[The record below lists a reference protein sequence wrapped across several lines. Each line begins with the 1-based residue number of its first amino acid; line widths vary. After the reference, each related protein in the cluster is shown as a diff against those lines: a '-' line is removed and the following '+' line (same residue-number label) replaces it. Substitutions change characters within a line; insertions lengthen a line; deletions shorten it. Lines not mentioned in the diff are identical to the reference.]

1 MAVRLLA
8 YPELLRQKLVRRRE
22 SEPARELP
30 PVSPVSPVVLCN
42 GRGGWKAADEA
53 AKPTAPGN
61 EPLAPRQPALRY
73 FVSV

>member
-8 YPELLRQKLVRRRE
+8 YPELLHQKLVRRRGL
-22 SEPARELP
+22 EPARELP
-30 PVSPVSPVVLCN
+30 PVSPVVLCN

-61 EPLAPRQPALRY
+61 EPLAPPQPALRY